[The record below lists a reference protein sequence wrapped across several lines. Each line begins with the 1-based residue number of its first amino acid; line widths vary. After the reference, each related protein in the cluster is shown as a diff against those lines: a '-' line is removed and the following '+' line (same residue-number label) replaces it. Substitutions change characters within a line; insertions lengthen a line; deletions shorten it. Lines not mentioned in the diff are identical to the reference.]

1 MAELNGAKLEKIPIK
16 FQLGDHVIDGAV
28 VRPMTFQ
35 SFANIVVE
43 AQALKEPEAW
53 LARMRR
59 LRMSRQVQYYTNGAM
74 VPVGFND
81 ITKLSIVDARNI
93 IARLD
98 DNEGLPGKIIRD
110 GDGIDKAI
118 VYKLGTPI
126 AMQKG
131 EPISEIEFQAST
143 YGDVEDVLAAENP
156 IMQAITL
163 IKQLGKPLHS
173 SLTSLPSWGV
183 DAITVSDGVFV
194 MNEILP
200 RFLGSP
206 DE

>member
-1 MAELNGAKLEKIPIK
+1 MAELNGAKLEKIPLK

-28 VRPMTFQ
+28 VRPLTFQ
-35 SFANIVVE
+35 SFSTIVVE

-59 LRMSRQVQYYTNGAM
+59 LRMSRQVNYYANGTV

-81 ITKLSIVDARNI
+81 IPKLSIPDARAL

-98 DNEGLPGKIIRD
+98 DNEGPTGKIIRD
-110 GDGIDKAI
+110 GDGVEKAV
-118 VYKLGTPI
+118 VYQLGTPI
-126 AMQKG
+126 KMQKG
-131 EPISEIEFQAST
+131 DPISEIEFHATT
-143 YGDVEDVLAAENP
+143 YGDVEDVLAAENS
-156 IMQAITL
+156 IMQTIAM
-163 IKQLGKPLHS
+163 IKKLGKPMHS
-173 SLTSLPSWGV
+173 SLTALPSWAV
-183 DAITVSDGVFV
+183 DAITVTDGVFL

-200 RFLGSP
+200 RFQGSP

>member
-1 MAELNGAKLEKIPIK
+1 MAELNGAKLDKITLN
-16 FQLGDHVIDGAV
+16 FQLGDHVIDSAI

-35 SFANIVVE
+35 SFSTIVTE

-59 LRMSRQVQYYTNGAM
+59 LRMSRQVQYAAGGT
-74 VPVGFND
+74 VVQVGFND
-81 ITKLSIVDARNI
+81 IPKMSIADARAL

-98 DNEGLPGKIIRD
+98 DNEGPVGKIVRE
-110 GDGIDKAI
+110 GDGVEKAV

-126 AMQKG
+126 KMQKG
-131 EPISEIEFQAST
+131 DPISELEFHATT
-143 YGDVEDVLAAENP
+143 YGDVEDVLAAENS
-156 IMQAITL
+156 IMQAIAL
-163 IKQLGKPLHS
+163 VRKLGKPMHT
-173 SLTSLPSWGV
+173 SLMTLPSWAV
-183 DAITVSDGVFV
+183 DAITVTDGVFI

-200 RFLGSP
+200 RFQGSP